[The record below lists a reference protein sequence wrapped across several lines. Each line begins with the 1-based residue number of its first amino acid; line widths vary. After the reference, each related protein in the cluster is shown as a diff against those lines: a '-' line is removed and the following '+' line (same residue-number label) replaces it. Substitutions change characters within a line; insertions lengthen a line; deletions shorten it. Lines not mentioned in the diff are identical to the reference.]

1 MGKSKNFG
9 GVSLNYRSKVLIA
22 ITLLSGCASSQASIE
37 QLEKQWLDRID
48 FCVDLARSNEV
59 PFPDSAWFES
69 LSLEEQK
76 NVAGYLANYNDRQCS
91 KAETDALLEAI
102 DEENAKEVYERHAVD
117 LIPLEEQAAERM
129 KNIDMVKLMDLQKRF
144 SEPFSLRYVIEE
156 QGWYPQ

>member
-1 MGKSKNFG
+1 M
-9 GVSLNYRSKVLIA
+9 SLNYRSKVLIA
-22 ITLLSGCASSQASIE
+22 ITLLSGCASSQASID

-59 PFPDSAWFES
+59 PFPKSDWFES
-69 LSLEEQK
+69 LSLEDQK

-156 QGWYPQ
+156 QDWYPQ

>member
-69 LSLEEQK
+69 LSLEDQK